1 MDENAKRAFDALHA
15 LAEQAWRD
23 WDHKSRHEWRL
34 SFAIWAAL
42 LAAAAAR
49 LQTSI
54 EIPVWVVVLAGAF
67 VFLFHAL
74 FLRWIQ
80 KTLDAFRNDYHAFR
94 SRMPAPAT
102 PAAAVVPRPPWYKSP
117 SVHTQLAVTLL
128 LVVALVVVSSRPTVP
143 IKQAAAGSDQR
154 GLTTAAADGP
164 RAACPK

>member
-42 LAAAAAR
+42 LAASAAR

-54 EIPVWVVVLAGAF
+54 EIPAWAVVLAGGF

-80 KTLDAFRNDYHAFR
+80 KTLDAFSREFHDFR
-94 SRMPAPAT
+94 SRMPSPVTPTAPA
-102 PAAAVVPRPPWYKSP
+102 VPRPPWWGSP
-117 SVHTQLAVTLL
+117 SVHTQL
-128 LVVALVVVSSRPTVP
+128 SFQ
-143 IKQAAAGSDQR
+143 K
-154 GLTTAAADGP
+154 
-164 RAACPK
+164 